1 MRHQYGPWN
10 PQDVEYFV
18 SLTKRTRCQ
27 LAMNIMPRV
36 LRPEEFRRRAHALY
50 SAGVEYLALWDCDQR
65 NELSSSWEGLARLG
79 HRQEIESWVKAGGP
93 DLRRPQCDGAGT
105 FGIEEVPIH

>member
-1 MRHQYGPWN
+1 
-10 PQDVEYFV
+10 
-18 SLTKRTRCQ
+18 
-27 LAMNIMPRV
+27 MNIMPRV

-93 DLRRPQCDGAGT
+93 DLSPSSTMLQRLDGLNMKYGRPG
-105 FGIEEVPIH
+105 